1 MVSLPAYRNHSRSD
15 PFGYTHRV
23 LEDPTNGRTL
33 HLIGTTHASD
43 LLANRT
49 RKLMNTVSP
58 DSLMVQTNEKWWSM
72 AKHIDAKSQR
82 QMSELNDEFQTCFP
96 EHKSNTF
103 RGMMFKARWAG
114 FRWMYQFLASF
125 PDDFHPF
132 TPGLEMKLAIEEAQK
147 LNAHVDFAGMAV
159 TEGSLESLISETRMS
174 PLGMWYRW
182 LITNKRITSWRSEMI
197 DNLGMISVHG
207 GQGYSEILDSHRVS
221 WWVNWMKKVAPLQK
235 DILVDRVDEKLFKK
249 LYSDM
254 PGKTIVAVV
263 NQWHMPG
270 IEAHWRHTTG
280 TEIQAEPINP
290 IGDMPIDAIQEG
302 KLENELMGAMAAK
315 KRNSELSGSYDY
327 ILHYHLVAQE
337 YERERHSMFD
347 SWKDPALEH
356 SVRAGENDGVEYLP
370 YEKPHH

>member
-1 MVSLPAYRNHSRSD
+1 
-15 PFGYTHRV
+15 
-23 LEDPTNGRTL
+23 
-33 HLIGTTHASD
+33 
-43 LLANRT
+43 
-49 RKLMNTVSP
+49 
-58 DSLMVQTNEKWWSM
+58 
-72 AKHIDAKSQR
+72 
-82 QMSELNDEFQTCFP
+82 
-96 EHKSNTF
+96 
-103 RGMMFKARWAG
+103 
-114 FRWMYQFLASF
+114 MYQFLASF

-132 TPGLEMKLAIEEAQK
+132 TPGLEMKLAIEAAQK

-182 LITNKRITSWRSEMI
+182 LITNKRITSWR
-197 DNLGMISVHG
+197 
-207 GQGYSEILDSHRVS
+207 SEILDSHRVS